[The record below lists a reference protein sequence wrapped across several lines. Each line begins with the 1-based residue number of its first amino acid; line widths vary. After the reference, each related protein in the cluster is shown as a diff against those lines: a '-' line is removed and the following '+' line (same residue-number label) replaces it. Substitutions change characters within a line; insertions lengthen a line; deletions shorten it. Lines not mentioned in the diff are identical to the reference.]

1 MTKYGNFK
9 SIIIILV
16 SVYKRTESEKREKDV
31 EKHVETIE
39 LANCSGICSS
49 GKGGLIKDI
58 KGQHILE
65 KN

>member
-31 EKHVETIE
+31 EKHVEPIE
-39 LANCSGICSS
+39 LANCSGIL
-49 GKGGLIKDI
+49 KGVLIEDM

-65 KN
+65 RN